1 MKKSLFLDHAKPK
14 SFCVASQSSA
24 LQGRKALGKEQFAAQ
39 IDCLAK
45 SLFLQARKALGK
57 EQNRFAILKKSL
69 LLRKKI
75 HYILGLL

>member
-1 MKKSLFLDHAKPK
+1 MKKSLFSPKKALGKCFAKSLFLK
-14 SFCVASQSSA
+14 
-24 LQGRKALGKEQFAAQ
+24 RKALGKEQFAAQ

-69 LLRKKI
+69 LLRKRI
-75 HYILGLL
+75 HYISGLL